1 MVTYTYI
8 DKYIIFHYYSYYNVV
23 VALGTVPLNQQH
35 VVALYNA
42 FSGTAAANQTT
53 TGACVAPATSYWDI
67 GVRGD
72 TGPTNHANPNFT
84 LNPTASVL
92 SSGSGYTGGGNT
104 FTGNPNFVRFY
115 CDGSRTPPEFKASG
129 WQTPPGIADAT
140 VPNPIFNLT
149 PAATVDEGN
158 NWVNLSWGP
167 LSMSNPTAV
176 GGTNANYG
184 GGLPLDNSSHT
195 TGSAT

>member
-1 MVTYTYI
+1 
-8 DKYIIFHYYSYYNVV
+8 
-23 VALGTVPLNQQH
+23 
-35 VVALYNA
+35 
-42 FSGTAAANQTT
+42 
-53 TGACVAPATSYWDI
+53 
-67 GVRGD
+67 
-72 TGPTNHANPNFT
+72 PTNHSNPNCA

-104 FTGNPNFVRFY
+104 FTGNPNFVSFY

-158 NWVNLSWGP
+158 NWVNLAYGP
-167 LSMSNPTAV
+167 LSMTNPAVV
-176 GGTNANYG
+176 GGPYGNYG
-184 GGLPLDNSSHT
+184 GGLPLGNYAITAATAARVTGANFTDAPAYDFFNTPRKPGSSTDAGAVRFGGT
-195 TGSAT
+195 TGSAEFTVSPSLVDFGFIPVYS